1 MGFESGYTRLGD
13 LEVEG
18 KLVLDDSDVVSAAV
32 KVPEAVC
39 RPGRT
44 PSATEFR
51 ACVELCNALKASLNA
66 LIEAIT

>member
-1 MGFESGYTRLGD
+1 MEFDRGYTRLGD

-18 KLVLDDSDVVSAAV
+18 KLVLDDGEVASAAV
-32 KVPEAVC
+32 TAPEAAC

-44 PSATEFR
+44 PSAAEFR
-51 ACVELCNALKASLNA
+51 ACVELCNALRASLNA